1 MIEVGSDADPD
12 SPQDSPKDGSR
23 ANKATIRK
31 VFVAKVHAFLA
42 IKGCKNNKSSLA
54 FPAGCNDEVEIC
66 LIRYYDR
73 IGPTSLDAIDH
84 VLGCVKL
91 KWSQRQSDEYDNSE
105 ITGENEI
112 ALDLAQIDVQDVS
125 TIRGMLRIVR
135 GDYGLHDTQTFSQ
148 FSRVRDNHW
157 FYVNRL
163 KQPARQ
169 NKYFKY
175 DVPLPPSSW

>member
-1 MIEVGSDADPD
+1 
-12 SPQDSPKDGSR
+12 
-23 ANKATIRK
+23 
-31 VFVAKVHAFLA
+31 VAKVHAFLA

-91 KWSQRQSDEYDNSE
+91 KWSQRQYDDSE

-112 ALDLAQIDVQDVS
+112 ALDLAHIDVQDVS
-125 TIRGMLRIVR
+125 TIRGMLHIAR
-135 GDYGLHDTQTFSQ
+135 GDYGINDTQTYSQ
-148 FSRVRDNHW
+148 LSRVRDNHW
-157 FYVNRL
+157 FYVNRF
-163 KQPARQ
+163 KQPDRQ
-169 NKYFKY
+169 NKYSKF
-175 DVPLPPSSW
+175 DVPPHGEC